1 MNLGEKEW
9 RLIGAMLLILAVL
22 FVVDLVTPHGFT
34 KHVLYATV
42 VLLATA
48 SSRAW
53 MPSAVAGI
61 GTVLT
66 LAGIFL
72 GPDLPGFPTWMV
84 IGNRAFTIA
93 TLWIL
98 VWFAWKRR
106 QAESALRLMNENLEQ
121 TVAERTRELE
131 SVNRALV
138 AEITERMQTEHA
150 FRVSEARLGDILD
163 IAEDAIIVIEHDRA
177 IMLFNQGAA
186 KLFGY
191 EPDEVLGQP
200 IDLLLPERYRVGHAS
215 HIAEFAKSP
224 DSSRRMARPREVFG
238 LRKDG
243 SEFPAE
249 ASISKLIVGEG
260 TTFTVIVRDI
270 TDRLRTEQQL
280 QSLTT
285 ELITA
290 QEEERRRIARELHD
304 DVNQR
309 LALLAIEMGK
319 FTFAPATMA
328 SQAAETVQS
337 LAQQLAKISDDVRR
351 MAYQFHPSILD
362 DLGLTT
368 ALQQLTNEWSTKTGV
383 KVVVVQ
389 EEEMARLL
397 PRNICS
403 CLYRVTQESLA
414 NIMKHARATRVEVEL
429 TCDTEEVTLSVYDN
443 GVGFDLKE
451 IQARHPGLGL
461 VNMRER
467 VRSVRGHIDL
477 NSKPGLGTH
486 ITVQI
491 PLPGA
496 PDEKTTN
503 SFGR

>member
-1 MNLGEKEW
+1 MNFREKEW
-9 RLIGAMLLILAVL
+9 RLTSAMLLILAVL
-22 FVVDLVTPHGFT
+22 FVVDFVTPNGFT
-34 KHVLYATV
+34 TYVLYATV

-48 SSRAW
+48 SSHAW
-53 MPSAVAGI
+53 MPSVVAGI

-66 LAGIFL
+66 LIGIFL
-72 GPDLPGFPTWMV
+72 GPALPGFPTWML
-84 IGNRAFTIA
+84 IGNRTFTIA
-93 TLWIL
+93 MLWIL

-121 TVAERTRELE
+121 TVAERTRELG
-131 SVNRALV
+131 SVNQALV

-150 FRVSEARLGDILD
+150 FRASEARLGDILD

-191 EPDEVLGQP
+191 DPDEVLGQP
-200 IDLLLPERYRVGHAS
+200 IDLLLPERFRVDHAS

-224 DSSRRMARPREVFG
+224 DSARRMARPREVFG

-249 ASISKLIVGEG
+249 ATISKLIVGEG
-260 TTFTVIVRDI
+260 TTFTVILRDI

-319 FTFAPATMA
+319 ITFASATMA

-337 LAQQLAKISDDVRR
+337 LAQQLAKISDDVRHI
-351 MAYQFHPSILD
+351 AYQFHPSILD
-362 DLGLTT
+362 DLGLTA
-368 ALQQLTNEWSTKTGV
+368 ALQQMTNEWSIKTGV

-397 PRNICS
+397 PRNISS

-429 TCDTEEVTLSVYDN
+429 TCDTEEVTLSIYDN
-443 GVGFDLKE
+443 GAGFNLKE

-467 VRSVRGHIDL
+467 VRSVRGQIEL

-491 PLPGA
+491 PLQGA
-496 PDEKTTN
+496 PDEKATN

>member
-1 MNLGEKEW
+1 MNLGEMEW
-9 RLIGAMLLILAVL
+9 RLSGAMLLTLAVL
-22 FVVDLVTPHGFT
+22 FVVDIVTPHGFT
-34 KHVLYATV
+34 IHVLYATV
-42 VLLATA
+42 VLLATS

-53 MPSAVAGI
+53 MPSVVAGI

-66 LAGIFL
+66 LVGIFL
-72 GPDLPGFPTWMV
+72 GPVLSGFPTWMV
-84 IGNRAFTIA
+84 IGNRTFTI
-93 TLWIL
+93 TMLWIL

-121 TVAERTRELE
+121 TVAERARELAG
-131 SVNRALV
+131 VNQALV
-138 AEITERMQTEHA
+138 AEISERMQTEHA

-163 IAEDAIIVIEHDRA
+163 IAEDAIIVTEHDRS
-177 IMLFNQGAA
+177 ITLFNQGAA
-186 KLFGY
+186 NLFGY
-191 EPDEVLGQP
+191 DPDEVLGQP
-200 IDLLLPERYRVGHAS
+200 IDLLLPERFRVDHMS
-215 HIAEFAKSP
+215 HITEFARSS
-224 DSSRRMARPREVFG
+224 DSARRSAQRREVFG
-238 LRKDG
+238 LKKDG

-249 ASISKLIVGEG
+249 ASISKLIVGER

-270 TDRLRTEQQL
+270 TDRLRSEQQL

-304 DVNQR
+304 DINQR
-309 LALLAIEMGK
+309 LALLAIEMGRIEY
-319 FTFAPATMA
+319 ASPTMT
-328 SQAAETVQS
+328 SQTAEIAQS

-362 DLGLTT
+362 DLGLTA
-368 ALQQLTNEWSTKTGV
+368 ALQQLTNEWSTKTGI
-383 KVVVVQ
+383 KVVIVQ
-389 EEEMARLL
+389 EEEMAKLL
-397 PRNICS
+397 PRNISS
-403 CLYRVTQESLA
+403 CLYRVAQESLA

-429 TCDTEEVTLSVYDN
+429 TCDTEEVTLSVHDN

-467 VRSVRGHIDL
+467 VRTVRGQIDL
-477 NSKPGLGTH
+477 DSNPGLGTH
-486 ITVQI
+486 ITVQV

-496 PDEKTTN
+496 PYEKTTN

>member
-1 MNLGEKEW
+1 MILGEKEW
-9 RLIGAMLLILAVL
+9 RLSGAMLLILVLL
-22 FVVDLVTPHGFT
+22 FVLDLVTPHGFT

-48 SSRAW
+48 SRRTW
-53 MPSAVAGI
+53 MPSVIAGI

-66 LAGIFL
+66 LAGLFL
-72 GPDLPGFPTWMV
+72 GPDLPGFPMWMV

-93 TLWIL
+93 VLWIL

-121 TVAERTRELE
+121 TIAERTRELG
-131 SVNRALV
+131 SVNQALI
-138 AEITERMQTEHA
+138 AEITERKQTEHA
-150 FRVSEARLGDILD
+150 FRASEARLADILD
-163 IAEDAIIVIEHDRA
+163 IAEDAIIVIDQDRT

-191 EPDEVLGQP
+191 DPDDVLGQP
-200 IDLLLPERYRVGHAS
+200 IDLLLPERFRVGHAS
-215 HIAEFAKSP
+215 HLAEFAQSP
-224 DSSRRMARPREVFG
+224 DSARRMVRPREVFG

-249 ASISKLIVGEG
+249 ASVSKLMVEEG

-270 TDRLRTEQQL
+270 TERLRTEQQL

-319 FTFAPATMA
+319 IAFDPATMTNR
-328 SQAAETVQS
+328 AAQIVQS

-368 ALQQLTNEWSTKTGV
+368 ALQQLTSEWSTKTGI

-389 EEEMARLL
+389 EEEMAKLL
-397 PRNICS
+397 PLNISS
-403 CLYRVTQESLA
+403 CLYRITQEGLA

-486 ITVQI
+486 ITVRI
-491 PLPGA
+491 PLPGV
-496 PDEKTTN
+496 PDEKAAN
-503 SFGR
+503 SFSR